1 MKKNYNALIDL
12 QEKEAKMN
20 KDIKTEIFV
29 NDKPDE
35 VLQKK
40 AVLNKYFVPR
50 VRFDNILMLKN
61 GF

>member
-1 MKKNYNALIDL
+1 
-12 QEKEAKMN
+12 MN